1 MTVNANSLSSMVY
14 FMLSLLAVRDIRATV
29 ETLSSSNTFSPVTL
43 QLLAKSVSN
52 LNILSD
58 MTTYQPMYQVHNVS
72 LLGFLKY
79 NPIERQQSLEH

>member
-1 MTVNANSLSSMVY
+1 MVY